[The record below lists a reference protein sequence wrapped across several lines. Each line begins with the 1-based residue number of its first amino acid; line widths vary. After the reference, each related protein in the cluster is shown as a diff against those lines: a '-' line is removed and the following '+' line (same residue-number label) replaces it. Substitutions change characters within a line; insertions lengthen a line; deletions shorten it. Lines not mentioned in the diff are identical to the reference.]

1 MVYLLSS
8 VEDEMG
14 FQAPKV
20 CFAEA
25 DALPW
30 LPLKDTPGF
39 GGVDIP
45 GIMCKFFGR
54 ENVGP
59 WFYLVKHEP
68 GVVVERHRHEGDVFH
83 YILEGEWS
91 IGTRKF
97 GPGFMQYEQVGLSYG
112 PLISGP
118 DGSLFLAIYDRA
130 PNFIPAPLADRNTK
144 PDSDYEARTA

>member
-1 MVYLLSS
+1 
-8 VEDEMG
+8 MG
-14 FQAPKV
+14 FQAPRV

-25 DALPW
+25 EKLAW

-54 ENVGP
+54 EGVGP

-68 GVVVERHRHEGDVFH
+68 GVRVERHRHEGDVFH
-83 YILEGEWS
+83 YILEGEWT
-91 IGTRKF
+91 IGKRKF
-97 GPGFMQYEQVGLSYG
+97 GPGFMQFEQVDLSYG

-118 DGSLFLAIYDRA
+118 QGSLFLAIYDRA
-130 PNFIPAPLADRNTK
+130 PNFIESPLGEAEKAPDA
-144 PDSDYEARTA
+144 DYESRGA